1 MGGDKPTES
10 HLNDLVIAN
19 APHFCCTCDSKWVV
33 LMRRTFSCSSSR
45 TEEISIEDTSTGD
58 MMAYAVV
65 LSVLS
70 CGLVQVLAT
79 LTPEPD
85 VVHGKVGSDVTLTVR
100 PQGDHSVIA
109 QTWNKLYGGVH
120 SMRLAVYMYSP
131 TTGTAMSLGPLEGR
145 ATLGQHGS
153 LVIHAAQKD
162 DEGLYVLTSLVDV
175 VGQEEQYFDL
185 KMHVPPQ
192 ISFGEQSPLHV
203 VQHSQVYL
211 NCTVRNAKS
220 STAHDIQWRKDGSRL
235 WGRVTIIG
243 RDTQGM
249 RFTNYHREGNGRRM
263 EVETARESDDLW
275 TSVLTFQ
282 SVRKEDT
289 GNYSCHA
296 QHKDGAV
303 SASLYL
309 EVYYAAKITNISDS
323 PQVASAGSNV
333 TLECVAQGNPPPI
346 LAWHKDDDPQPLT
359 STFSDA
365 NGETGRLNLTL
376 MKLDENASGNYTCVA
391 TNGVPMGKND
401 QRTVQIY
408 VLKASGTYSPSPVV
422 MISSPRPKTEP
433 NTITTTVAAAQI
445 PTIEEKES
453 LPPVQ
458 EAKPPPVQEVQP
470 PVVEVRP
477 PVHEVEP
484 PDGNLEADDPFY
496 ATFVTVGIVT
506 VTAFSLLLLM
516 IVAALLCRRTSSSTK
531 VMRTHISGD
540 VIRHRPLNPDV
551 YANVYR

>member
-1 MGGDKPTES
+1 
-10 HLNDLVIAN
+10 
-19 APHFCCTCDSKWVV
+19 
-33 LMRRTFSCSSSR
+33 
-45 TEEISIEDTSTGD
+45 
-58 MMAYAVV
+58 MAYVVV
-65 LSVLS
+65 LSIIY
-70 CGLVQVLAT
+70 CGLVQALAT

-145 ATLGQHGS
+145 ASLGEYGS
-153 LVIHAAQKD
+153 LVIHDAEKE

-192 ISFGEQSPLHV
+192 ISFGQQSPLHV

-211 NCTVRNAKS
+211 NCTFRYAKS
-220 STAHDIQWRKDGSRL
+220 STAHDIQWLKDGSRL

-243 RDTQGM
+243 RATQGM
-249 RFTNYHREGNGRRM
+249 RFTNYHREGNGRHM
-263 EVETARESDDLW
+263 EVETVRESDDLW

-303 SASLYL
+303 AASLYL

-323 PQVASAGSNV
+323 PQVVSAGSNV
-333 TLECVAQGNPPPI
+333 TLECTAQGNPPPI
-346 LAWHKDDDPQPLT
+346 IAWHKEDDHTPLR

-376 MKLDENASGNYTCVA
+376 MKLDDNASGNYTCVA
-391 TNGVPMGKND
+391 TNGVPMGKKD
-401 QRTVQIY
+401 RRTVQVY
-408 VLKASGTYSPSPVV
+408 VLKVTDKSPPPPIV
-422 MISSPRPKTEP
+422 ISSPKPKTEAIS
-433 NTITTTVAAAQI
+433 ITTTVATQGA
-445 PTIEEKES
+445 TIEEKAS
-453 LPPVQ
+453 LPPVE
-458 EAKPPPVQEVQP
+458 EAKPPVQEVQP
-470 PVVEVRP
+470 PAVEVKP
-477 PVHEVEP
+477 PVQEVEP

-516 IVAALLCRRTSSSTK
+516 IVAVLLCRRTSSSTK